1 MCIPSSCLQPLVER
15 IWQQVVELATN
26 YSGVRLLKRKLSVS
40 PSSGGKVRKFLPIL
54 EAAAG
59 GKLDSKWY
67 HRRSL
72 ETVDFRSCLA
82 LTDVDVNALC
92 VLHSRVESLLHS
104 CAKLF
109 LITLIYWQLGLSM
122 SNTFIELPCTLPLL
136 GHFPFVVLA

>member
-1 MCIPSSCLQPLVER
+1 MSAFKNI
-15 IWQQVVELATN
+15 I
-26 YSGVRLLKRKLSVS
+26 SVS
-40 PSSGGKVRKFLPIL
+40 PFSGGKVKKFLPIL

-92 VLHSRVESLLHS
+92 VLHSRVKSSLHWS
-104 CAKLF
+104 CSKLF
-109 LITLIYWQLGLSM
+109 LITLIYWQLALSM
-122 SNTFIELPCTLPLL
+122 SNTFIEMPCTLLL
-136 GHFPFVVLA
+136 VFAKPFGSLSIHSLGLVF